1 MSRFGQPQSVLCR
14 KGDFQTC
21 SMFTHSHP
29 ARAAHHVGHR
39 WSELMAFKGLPTGQN
54 LDGLLSSLEG
64 LVVQRTE
71 DRRVFRA
78 IIECVQN
85 LERHAAPDCPVLFK
99 LMGRVVNGGPR
110 FCIRSLNP
118 IRTGDFDQVAQ
129 WISNYTDLQHWA
141 SDALH
146 EGEVDWRTLYRK
158 WLGQPS
164 RSSRGGAGLGWVSLA
179 RLSLRPPVLRIIHVG
194 GEPNLFF
201 SVEVACGG

>member
-1 MSRFGQPQSVLCR
+1 MISHP
-14 KGDFQTC
+14 
-21 SMFTHSHP
+21 HP
-29 ARAAHHVGHR
+29 ARTGRHVGRR
-39 WSELMAFKGLPTGQN
+39 WSELTAFNGLPTEQN
-54 LDGLLSSLEG
+54 LDGLLAGMED

-85 LERHAAPDCPVLFK
+85 LERHAAPDRPVLFK
-99 LMGRVVNGGPR
+99 LMGRTVQGAPR

-118 IRTGDFDQVAQ
+118 IRKGDVEQVSQ
-129 WISNYTDLQHWA
+129 WISRYAELQGWA
-141 SDALH
+141 SESMHD
-146 EGEVDWRTLYRK
+146 GQVDWRSLYRK
-158 WLGQPS
+158 WLDQPT

-179 RLSLRPPVLRIIHVG
+179 RLALRAPTLRIIHVA